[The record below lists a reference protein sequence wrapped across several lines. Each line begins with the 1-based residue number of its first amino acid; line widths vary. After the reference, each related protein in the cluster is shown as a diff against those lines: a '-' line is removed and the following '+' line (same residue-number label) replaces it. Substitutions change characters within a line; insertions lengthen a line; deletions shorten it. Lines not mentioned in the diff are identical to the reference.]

1 MLIDRYRFNIVVF
14 ITLSI
19 MRKLNNTL
27 FLIIFFLCGRIT
39 NKILS
44 KQSRIEIRRDISLK
58 VSCERKRENEDIDM
72 NPRMVVGCRGFSS
85 SRRASK

>member
-1 MLIDRYRFNIVVF
+1 M
-14 ITLSI
+14 
-19 MRKLNNTL
+19 
-27 FLIIFFLCGRIT
+27 
-39 NKILS
+39 
-44 KQSRIEIRRDISLK
+44 EIRRDVSLK